1 MPGWR
6 ELGYSLRGTV
16 TPTDVK
22 DYVYCPVIPWL
33 RRALGLVEPPTP
45 SMEEGAR
52 VTADEKLAEAEALGL
67 PGPHRVEVYL
77 RSGVLPLEGV
87 VDLVA
92 GRKRLRVLEVKRV
105 ARPARH
111 HLAQLKAYALLVE
124 TSMGPVEEAIL
135 ALKNGGA
142 VRLRVTGE
150 TLKEAQSLVEAA
162 LEAVYSDEPPTAS
175 QPEAKCRYC
184 FYRSLCPVRP

>member
-22 DYVYCPVIPWL
+22 DYAYCPVIPWL
-33 RRALGLVEPPTP
+33 RRALGLAEPPTP
-45 SMEEGAR
+45 SMEEGAS
-52 VTADEKLAEAEALGL
+52 VTAEEKLAEAEALGL

-77 RSGVLPLEGV
+77 RSRLVPLEGV
-87 VDLVA
+87 VDVVS
-92 GRKRLRVLEVKRV
+92 GRRRLRVLEVKRV
-105 ARPARH
+105 RRPQRH

-124 TSMGPVEEAIL
+124 TSMGPVEEAII
-135 ALKNGGA
+135 AVRGGGA
-142 VRLRVTGE
+142 VRLRVTGD
-150 TLKEAQSLVEAA
+150 TLEEARRLVEATA
-162 LEAVYSDEPPTAS
+162 KAVYSDEPPPAE